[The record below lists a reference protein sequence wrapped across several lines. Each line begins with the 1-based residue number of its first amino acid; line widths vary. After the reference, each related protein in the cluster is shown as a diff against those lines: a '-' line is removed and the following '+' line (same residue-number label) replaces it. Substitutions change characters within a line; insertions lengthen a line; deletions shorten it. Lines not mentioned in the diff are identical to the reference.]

1 MFAEERSERSAV
13 SPDTE
18 VSQGSEP
25 APDEGRS
32 TGTQASVS
40 PPVSSTDDES
50 VLLRD
55 ELPIIAE
62 EVEKVPA
69 DGILAPLPD
78 GTELE
83 NAAGEG
89 YRVVRQREEGYGYN
103 LYVGERIGAEDAPQ
117 VWLWEEAASGGRL
130 GREAELLQVTTLS
143 ASPLFLEW
151 RESME
156 HDGRVYMVT
165 EAGPERSLQDM
176 IGRGLG
182 FVQAISILA
191 RVAAGLAQLN
201 EAGWVHAAV
210 RPSRIL
216 VGDHVK
222 VIGLAQTVRINEQAS
237 TPRSYPGYSAP
248 EVAGG
253 KSLDAQT
260 DVYGLG
266 AILYEVTAG
275 ARIPEEGVELTTGL
289 PSGLPAGVPQ
299 ILHRCL
305 GPREGRFGNLR
316 VLHRELAKLLRRSR
330 PTLAFEVA
338 GASIIGLNPDRTTNE
353 DAYGY
358 LQGQTMCDD
367 GLRNW
372 GVFCLADGMGGMDA
386 GEVASRTAVQV
397 VLAQASDRFGSG
409 NSSAEVEQAEW
420 PAEWIQAANTSV
432 CDVMARHHAHGGTT
446 VVVVVAVNETVTIG
460 HVGDSRLYCIRGNQM
475 ELLTRDHSL
484 AMTHVIQGD
493 ITEEEVRS
501 HPDRNRLT
509 RSVGAQSPLPPYH
522 IDTLEIKTGR
532 KDLLLA
538 PDDVLILCSDGVWEL
553 MEDPELAESV
563 TGGQPLSKAA
573 QELLALV
580 LERGAPDNA
589 TVLLVR
595 VVEAGVAGTGNRTPS
610 NQEQ

>member
-1 MFAEERSERSAV
+1 MFAEEQSELNAAS
-13 SPDTE
+13 SDTE
-18 VSQGSEP
+18 VSQDAEP
-25 APDEGRS
+25 TPNDGEG
-32 TGTQASVS
+32 TDAQASAS
-40 PPVSSTDDES
+40 PPASATDNQS
-50 VLLRD
+50 VLSPG
-55 ELPIIAE
+55 ELPVIAE

-69 DGILAPLPD
+69 DGMLAPLSD
-78 GTELE
+78 GTELKT
-83 NAAGEG
+83 ASGES

-103 LYVGERIGAEDAPQ
+103 LYVGERIGVEDDPQ
-117 VWLWEEAASGGRL
+117 LWIWEEAAPGERL
-130 GREAELLQVTTLS
+130 GREAELLQTTAIS
-143 ASPLFLEW
+143 AAPLFLEW
-151 RESME
+151 RASME
-156 HDGRVYMVT
+156 HDGRVYMVS
-165 EAGPERSLQDM
+165 EAGPEQTLQDM
-176 IGRGLG
+176 IGCGSG
-182 FVQAISILA
+182 FVQAVSILA
-191 RVAAGLAQLN
+191 RVAVGLAQLN

-222 VIGLAQTVRINEQAS
+222 LIGLDQIVRINEQAS
-237 TPRSYPGYSAP
+237 TSRSYPGYSAP

-266 AILYEVTAG
+266 AILYEVTTG

-305 GPREGRFGNLR
+305 GPCEGRFGNLR

-330 PTLAFEVA
+330 PMLAFEVA

-358 LQGQTMCDD
+358 LQGQTMYDD

-409 NSSAEVEQAEW
+409 NSSADVEQAEW

-460 HVGDSRLYCIRGNQM
+460 HVGDSRIYRIRGNQT

-509 RSVGAQSPLPPYH
+509 RSVGTQSPLPPYH

-553 MEDPELAESV
+553 VEDPELAEAL
-563 TGGQPLSKAA
+563 TGGQPLPKVA
-573 QELLALV
+573 QGLLALV